1 MINLYVYKIKNKIN
15 DKIYIG
21 ITDNPER
28 RFQEHCNRN
37 ESVVSKAIHK
47 YGKENFSMEI
57 LEEGLS
63 IEESYIKEKFYI
75 KTLNSQVPNGYN
87 VASGGQWLASGEH
100 NGRAKLTE
108 KEVKYIKDNRDK
120 PLPVL
125 YRKFKD
131 KIGKRAFEEI
141 YYDHKWKYIK
151 SEIDIYP
158 HNFEFSCQFINSKL
172 SYEEIVELRKE
183 YAKGTYWRE
192 LYEKYKDSYKNEY
205 SFWQMYNGYTYRL
218 IMPEVFTRENKLK
231 QRNYKRPV
239 GEKNGRAK
247 LTELDVVNIRKMWK
261 ETHNRKNIYEA
272 YPHVTPTSIRDIIN
286 YKTWKNIP

>member
-1 MINLYVYKIKNKIN
+1 MYVYKIKNKIN
-15 DKIYIG
+15 NKMYIG

-28 RFQEHCNRN
+28 RFQEHCNKN
-37 ESVVSKAIHK
+37 ESIINKAIHK

-87 VASGGQWLASGEH
+87 VAPGGQWLTSGEH

-108 KEVKYIKDNRDK
+108 KEVKYIKDSRDK
-120 PLPVL
+120 PLLVL
-125 YRKFKD
+125 YKKFED
-131 KIGKRAFEEI
+131 KIGRGAFEKI
-141 YYDHKWKYIK
+141 YYDHNWKYVK

-158 HNFEFSCQFINSKL
+158 HNFEFSCQFNNSKL

-183 YAKGTYWRE
+183 YAKGTYWRD
-192 LYEKYKDSYKNEY
+192 LYEKYKDSYTSEY
-205 SFWQMYNGYTYRL
+205 SFWQMYNGYTYKL

-261 ETHNRKNIYEA
+261 ETRNRKIIYET